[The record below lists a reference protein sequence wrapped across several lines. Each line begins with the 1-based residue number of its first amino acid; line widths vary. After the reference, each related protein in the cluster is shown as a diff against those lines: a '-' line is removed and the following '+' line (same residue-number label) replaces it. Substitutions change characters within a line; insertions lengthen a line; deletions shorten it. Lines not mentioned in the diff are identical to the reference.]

1 MMTTVSDSSFTVPL
15 LPPKHVSRSR
25 LLTDLGRAAGRPL
38 TLLCAGPGAG
48 KTVLLTEW
56 AQNSKAQVAWITP
69 GQADDEPRR
78 FWNLLESAL
87 PAQILPESA
96 QQESAQQE
104 SAQQESAQQR
114 SALPEAAQLLLGRV
128 TDSASPLA
136 VIIDDAH
143 LLTHP
148 DVLDFLDR
156 LIRGCH
162 PGLRLLL
169 AARSDPLLPL
179 HRYRLAGQM
188 TELRAAELAMTPGE
202 IKKVLAAHGVSL
214 PKRDLDLLVARTE
227 GWAAGI
233 RLSAM
238 RMEGTDRPADFVSQ
252 LAMDAGSIGEYLVDE
267 VLRRLPEE
275 HRTLLTETSFL
286 GEVTGP
292 LADAVTGMTGCE
304 DVLAGLARDNA
315 FVIPLDPLRT
325 RFRCHQLF
333 GEILRYLLR
342 RRGVRAVRRLQ
353 QRAAEWFEADGDLGG
368 AVNWAVQAGD
378 APRVARLLARGG
390 LAHAL
395 VRRQELP
402 GPHARDLVAQPQT
415 TDSVVAAFAAEAARA
430 TPAHAADELSRL
442 VAWRSANEP
451 PAPDLLLTCDLAELL
466 LGQKASDDHLVD
478 EVAARLL
485 GAADHG
491 LPPVTPGVRAA
502 VLLAQSSTRLWC
514 GRHEEARSLLAEALT
529 ESRLDDHPGLEVEA
543 LGLTACLDSLWSGA
557 SRADTAIQRA
567 HAVRGARGLAAPPA
581 LELATAIRA
590 LLCGDLDAHARTL
603 PQIGLPGSDVL
614 AHAAQRIEPPGVVGA
629 DPALPPAAVLVMA
642 GGLLACRRRDD
653 ARAVLNELAGRV
665 IPPALAVRRDVL
677 LADIETSSGRPRYA
691 LTILDPYRKTGFA
704 PVAAPATA
712 RAHLAAG
719 ELRAARDCVRGVLS
733 SSSPQVERFTLVDA
747 LLCAAQIAEA
757 DASDGQALE
766 ILTRALDVAQDEM
779 ILPFLRGRD
788 AFAGLLARH
797 PGMAARWPAPL
808 VSAAGQPPLPIPAQ
822 RVPRDLP
829 DPLTPRELTILRLLT
844 TTMSTGEI
852 AEELC
857 LSVNTVKTH
866 LAAIY
871 RKLPASRRR
880 EAVQRA
886 RDLELI

>member
-1 MMTTVSDSSFTVPL
+1 MVTTVSDSLLTVPL
-15 LPPKHVSRSR
+15 LPPKHVSRPR
-25 LLTDLGRAAGRPL
+25 LLADLDRAAGLPL

-56 AQNSKAQVAWITP
+56 AQNSKAPVAWITP
-69 GQADDEPRR
+69 GHADDEPRR
-78 FWNLLESAL
+78 FFDLFESAL
-87 PAQILPESA
+87 PAQVLPEPAQFKSA
-96 QQESAQQE
+96 QFKSDQDAQPDQ
-104 SAQQESAQQR
+104 
-114 SALPEAAQLLLGRV
+114 AQLLLGRV
-128 TDSASPLA
+128 TESSGPLA

-148 DVLDFLDR
+148 DVVDFLDR
-156 LIRGCH
+156 LVRGGQ
-162 PGLRLLL
+162 PGPRLLL

-188 TELRAAELAMTPGE
+188 TELRATALAMTTVE
-202 IKKVLAAHGVSL
+202 IKQVLAAHGVSL
-214 PKRDLDLLVARTE
+214 PTRDLDLLVARTE

-252 LAMDAGSIGEYLVDE
+252 LAMDAGSIGEYLIDE

-304 DVLAGLARDNA
+304 DVLAVLARDNA

-342 RRGVRAVRRLQ
+342 RRGVEAVRRLQ

-368 AVNWAVQAGD
+368 AVNWAVQADD

-402 GPHARDLVAQPQT
+402 GPPARDLIARPQT

-430 TPAHAADELSRL
+430 APERAADELSRL
-442 VAWRSANEP
+442 LAWRSANAP

-466 LGQKASDDHLVD
+466 LGQKASDGHLVD

-485 GAADHG
+485 GAAGHG
-491 LPPVTPGVRAA
+491 LPSVPPSVRAA
-502 VLLAQSSTRLWC
+502 ILLAQSSTRLWC

-529 ESRLDDHPGLEVEA
+529 ESRLDDQDGLEVEA
-543 LGLTACLDSLWSGA
+543 LGLAACLDSLWSGA
-557 SRADTAIQRA
+557 SRADKAIQRA
-567 HAVRGARGLAAPPA
+567 HAVRRARGLAAPPA

-590 LLCGDLDAHARTL
+590 LLAGDLDAHARAL
-603 PQIGLPGSDVL
+603 
-614 AHAAQRIEPPGVVGA
+614 QRIEPPGVVGG
-629 DPALPPAAVLVMA
+629 DPALPPAAALVMA
-642 GGLLACRRRDD
+642 AGLLACDRRDD
-653 ARAVLNELAGRV
+653 ARAVLDELAGRGV
-665 IPPALAVRRDVL
+665 PPALAVRRDVL

-691 LTILDPYRKTGFA
+691 LTMLDPYRKTDFA

-712 RAHLAAG
+712 RAHLATG

-733 SSSPQVERFTLVDA
+733 SSSPQVGMFTLVDA
-747 LLCAAQIAEA
+747 LLCDARIAEA

-779 ILPFLRGRD
+779 VLPFLRGRD
-788 AFAGLLARH
+788 AFAGLLASH

-808 VSAAGQPPLPIPAQ
+808 ASATGQPPLPIPAQ
-822 RVPRDLP
+822 RAPRHLP